1 MGKNNCSVPI
11 LMNGTQK
18 RRHKKAMA
26 VSHETSWCAWGKD
39 NVLSASR
46 EYGKHCIVFC
56 VVAGGKG
63 L

>member
-1 MGKNNCSVPI
+1 M

-39 NVLSASR
+39 DVLSASR

-56 VVAGGKG
+56 VVAGGKD